1 MGVCHPSAK
10 VEQGIIMRE
19 RRRQWIVSGLLSLMG
34 LMCAGLPGS
43 ARPGGVDLQ
52 TVIRNLQAANQRLS
66 GLRATVVHQRVNSQ
80 LGVREPQQVG
90 TLRFSTKGNVRRLRI
105 DYTEPQ
111 SKTVVVN
118 GNEAILIEPALNQAF
133 VSTTSEIAKK
143 TASTSLL
150 TVLTDA
156 QQLSDNFEVSLE
168 GDENLDGQPT
178 TKLLLRPKGKSQYT
192 RLEVWVSHQHWLPVK
207 QVLHTRSDYTTILLS
222 NIRLQSIPESSFKVD
237 YSKYKVIRG

>member
-1 MGVCHPSAK
+1 MREA
-10 VEQGIIMRE
+10 MRE
-19 RRRQWIVSGLLSLMG
+19 RRRQWVIGGMLSLAG
-34 LMCAGLPGS
+34 VLCAGLPGS
-43 ARPGGVDLQ
+43 GLARGTDLQ
-52 TVIRNLQAANQRLS
+52 TVVKNLQAASQRLS
-66 GLRATVVHQRVNSQ
+66 GLRATVKHQRVNSQ

-90 TLRFSTKGNVRRLRI
+90 TLRFSTAGNVRRLRI

-156 QQLSDNFEVSLE
+156 RHLADNFDVSLG
-168 GDENLDGQPT
+168 GDEPVDGQPA
-178 TKLLLRPKGKSQYT
+178 TKLLLRPKGKSPYT
-192 RLEVWVSHQHWLPVK
+192 HLEVWVSHQNWLPIK
-207 QVLHTRSDYTTILLS
+207 QILHTRSDYTTILLT
-222 NIRLQSIPESSFKVD
+222 NIRLQPIPESSFRVD

>member
-1 MGVCHPSAK
+1 
-10 VEQGIIMRE
+10 MRE
-19 RRRQWIVSGLLSLMG
+19 RRRRWIMGGLLSLMG
-34 LMCAGLPGS
+34 LLCTGLPGS

-52 TVIRNLQAANQRLS
+52 TVIRNLQAASQRLS

-90 TLRFSTKGNVRRLRI
+90 TLRFSTGGNVRRLRI

-133 VSTTSEIAKK
+133 VSTTNEIAKK

-156 QQLSDNFEVSLE
+156 RQLSENFDVALE
-168 GDENLDGQPT
+168 GEETLDGQPT

-192 RLEVWVSHQHWLPVK
+192 RLEVWVSHQNWLPVK
-207 QVLHTRSDYTTILLS
+207 QVLHTRSDYTTILLT

>member
-1 MGVCHPSAK
+1 MDYGRAAVPDGTSVHGA
-10 VEQGIIMRE
+10 
-19 RRRQWIVSGLLSLMG
+19 SG
-34 LMCAGLPGS
+34 
-43 ARPGGVDLQ
+43 Q
-52 TVIRNLQAANQRLS
+52 
-66 GLRATVVHQRVNSQ
+66 RATRWCGPSDGHSESAGGESAAQWPARHGGAPAGQ
-80 LGVREPQQVG
+80 LTTWRPRATAGGHAAFQHG
-90 TLRFSTKGNVRRLRI
+90 GNVRRLRI

-133 VSTTSEIAKK
+133 VSTTNEIAKK

-156 QQLSDNFEVSLE
+156 RQLSENFDVALE
-168 GDENLDGQPT
+168 GEETLDGQPT
-178 TKLLLRPKGKSQYT
+178 TKLLLRPKSKSQYT
-192 RLEVWVSHQHWLPVK
+192 RLEVWVSHQNWLPVK